1 MDAPKA
7 ITNLDVETAAQRLR
21 AESPQPLIV
30 DVREQDEF
38 VEQRV
43 PGSVLV
49 PLSDFADRF
58 AELPN
63 DRPLLILCATGR
75 RSMVAAD
82 HLVRN
87 GYGDVANVMG
97 GIVAWRSAGL
107 PVKGGRPDPG
117 EGQLSAEGDVAR

>member
-1 MDAPKA
+1 MDGPKA
-7 ITNLDVETAAQRLR
+7 IRNIDVEAASQQLR
-21 AESPQPLIV
+21 GSPEPLLV
-30 DVREQDEF
+30 DVREPDEF

-49 PLSDFADRF
+49 PLSDFAERF
-58 AELPN
+58 AELPS

-87 GYGDVANVMG
+87 GYPDVANVMG
-97 GIVAWRSAGL
+97 GIVAWRTAGL

-117 EGQLSAEGDVAR
+117 EGQLTGEGDSAR